1 MEPTATQTGT
11 GIGMF
16 VFIELALAV
25 FMIATLWK
33 IFAKAGKPGW
43 ACLIP
48 IYNLIV
54 MLEIAGKPVW
64 WFLLFFIPVVNLVI
78 MILVLA
84 GLATNFGK
92 GGGFVVGLILLPI
105 IFYPI
110 LAFGGAQ
117 YRIPAPP
124 AIPA

>member
-1 MEPTATQTGT
+1 
-11 GIGMF
+11 MF